1 MIEVSLFMFGLII
14 FIIISR
20 SLGSATTPGKSINV
34 KSGFCGPEIETLIG
48 SEMNFLESSTGS
60 TEQVAP
66 IRTVRR
72 VRRFR
77 KNELF
82 ALFTVRCSLNANC
95 SHCSL
100 FALSGQYEPF
110 VHVCSQFDGPL
121 SSNAFA

>member
-14 FIIISR
+14 FIMISR
-20 SLGSATTPGKSINV
+20 SFGSATTPGKSINV

-66 IRTVRR
+66 FRTVRR

-82 ALFTVRCSLNANC
+82 TVRSMRTVHTVRCS
-95 SHCSL
+95 HCPDN
-100 FALSGQYEPF
+100 GG
-110 VHVCSQFDGPL
+110 SQT
-121 SSNAFA
+121 